1 MPVSKCEL
9 EVKKELERTEERI
22 AEIDRDVSSLQVK
35 RSTLSFHQ
43 FNLCNILEN
52 SRPTSRKEQQDEA

>member
-22 AEIDRDVSSLQVK
+22 AKVVEEISGLQTK
-35 RSTLSFHQ
+35 LSALSFQRFTLSG
-43 FNLCNILEN
+43 ILEN
-52 SRPTSRKEQQDEA
+52 SRPASKKEQ

>member
-22 AEIDRDVSSLQVK
+22 AEIAKEIEALQTNLASLSFQK
-35 RSTLSFHQ
+35 FTLS
-43 FNLCNILEN
+43 NILAEVPSN
-52 SRPTSRKEQQDEA
+52 E

>member
-22 AEIDRDVSSLQVK
+22 AEVNVMIGGLQTKLASLSFQ
-35 RSTLSFHQ
+35 RFTLSG
-43 FNLCNILEN
+43 ILEN
-52 SRPTSRKEQQDEA
+52 SRPTSKKEQ